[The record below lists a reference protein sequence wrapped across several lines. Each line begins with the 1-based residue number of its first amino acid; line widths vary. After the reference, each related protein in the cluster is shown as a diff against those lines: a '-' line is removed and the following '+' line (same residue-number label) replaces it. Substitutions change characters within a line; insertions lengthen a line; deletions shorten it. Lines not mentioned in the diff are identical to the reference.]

1 MSGMTFGQYLAQ
13 LREEK
18 NMSQRKLAETAGLIN
33 STVSRI
39 EAGSVRPDPATIE
52 KIAQALQVDKTLLF
66 IRCGYN
72 NEIPE
77 DFVVIARKT
86 GDLSEEKRQEVFKLF
101 NETIDKFLLSED
113 DDEE

>member
-1 MSGMTFGQYLAQ
+1 MSGPTFGQYLAQ
-13 LREEK
+13 LRDEK
-18 NMSQRKLAETAGLIN
+18 KMSQRKLAESAGLIN

-39 EAGSVRPDPATIE
+39 EADLVKPDPLTIE
-52 KIAQALQVDKTLLF
+52 KIAEALQVDKTLLF
-66 IRCGYN
+66 IKCGYN

-86 GDLSEEKRQEVFKLF
+86 GELSEKSRQEIYKIF
-101 NETIDKFLLSED
+101 NETIDKFLLD